1 MALTLT
7 SLATLQGA
15 DFDEIIDVRSPAEFA
30 EDHVPG
36 AVSLPVLSN
45 AERAEVGTVY
55 VQDSPFRAR
64 KMGAAMVAR
73 NAARHLETHLA
84 GKGGGY
90 RPLVY
95 CWRGGQRS
103 GSFTGILQQVGWRAD
118 VLKGG
123 YQSYRRLV
131 QTALYDGAF
140 PCPVLLLDG
149 DTGSG
154 KTDLLNLLP
163 QEGFQVID
171 LEGLAHH
178 RGSLLGAYAEDQ
190 PAQKGFESRLAAAIT
205 ELDPTRPVVV
215 EAESSKIGRINLP
228 PAIWQ
233 AMKSAPRLVLSV
245 PRAARA
251 RYLMRSYGDLLSQP
265 GDLAARLDPF
275 RKLHGHGQVEAWQK
289 WAAEQAFEP
298 LADSLMEVHYDPLYR
313 RNRKTK
319 PGAAAELALDDGA
332 LEPAAMAGTAAKVAE
347 ALRALRA

>member
-15 DFDEIIDVRSPAEFA
+15 DFDEIIDVRSPAEYA

-131 QTALYDGAF
+131 QSALYEAAF

-178 RGSLLGAYAEDQ
+178 RGSLLGAYADAQ
-190 PAQKGFESRLAAAIT
+190 PAQKGFESELAAAIT
-205 ELDPTRPVVV
+205 ALDPARPVVV
-215 EAESSKIGRINLP
+215 EAESSKVGRINLP

-251 RYLMRSYGDLLSQP
+251 RYLMRSYADLLARP
-265 GDLAARLDPF
+265 EDLAARLEPF
-275 RKLHGHGQVEAWQK
+275 RKLHGHAQVDDWQQMVT
-289 WAAEQAFEP
+289 EQAFEP
-298 LADSLMEVHYDPLYR
+298 LADSLMAVHYDPLYR
-313 RNRKTK
+313 RNRKAK
-319 PGAAAELALDDGA
+319 PGAALDLALSQTA
-332 LEPAAMAGTAAKVAE
+332 LDPAEIANTARQVAD
-347 ALRALRA
+347 ALRSLNR

>member
-15 DFDEIIDVRSPAEFA
+15 DFDEIIDVRSPAEYA

-131 QTALYDGAF
+131 QSALYEAVF

-178 RGSLLGAYAEDQ
+178 RGSLLGAYADAQ
-190 PAQKGFESRLAAAIT
+190 PAQKGFESELAAAIT
-205 ELDPTRPVVV
+205 ALDPARPVVV
-215 EAESSKIGRINLP
+215 EAESSKVGRINLP
-228 PAIWQ
+228 PTIWQ

-251 RYLMRSYGDLLSQP
+251 RYLMRSYDDLLARP
-265 GDLAARLDPF
+265 EDLAARLEPF
-275 RKLHGHGQVEAWQK
+275 RKLHGHAQVDDWQQMVT
-289 WAAEQAFEP
+289 EQAFEP
-298 LADSLMEVHYDPLYR
+298 LADSLMAVHYDPLYR
-313 RNRKTK
+313 RNRKAK
-319 PGAAAELALDDGA
+319 PGAALDLALSETA
-332 LEPAAMAGTAAKVAE
+332 LDPTEITRTARQVAD
-347 ALRALRA
+347 ALRSLSR